1 MEIVQLG
8 FPSFSLT
15 SFVIFIYEFQNAS
28 WLLTSTGF
36 LTDVI
41 ICAVSPKVHPLIC
54 PHTSLSM
61 LIRAVMKMPEFRYS
75 LFALSSYRCATKS
88 FV

>member
-41 ICAVSPKVHPLIC
+41 MCAVSPNVHPLIC

-61 LIRAVMKMPEFRYS
+61 LILAVIKMPQFRYS
-75 LFALSSYRCATKS
+75 LFELSSQRCATNS